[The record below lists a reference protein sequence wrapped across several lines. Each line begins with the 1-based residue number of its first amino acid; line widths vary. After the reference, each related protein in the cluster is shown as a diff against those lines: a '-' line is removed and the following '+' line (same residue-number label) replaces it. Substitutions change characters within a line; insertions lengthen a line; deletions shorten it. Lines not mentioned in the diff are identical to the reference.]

1 MIFVNVRLEM
11 MDFSLRSLLDM
22 VMMIKEFIRALLSQ
36 KAIIAS
42 KEDEK
47 KNREGVQSLSSSLL
61 PKRSILFYA
70 FTNNVFIAFFLTDD

>member
-1 MIFVNVRLEM
+1 M

-47 KNREGVQSLSSSLL
+47 KNREGVQNLSSSSFVV
-61 PKRSILFYA
+61 PSVYE
-70 FTNNVFIAFFLTDD
+70 

>member
-1 MIFVNVRLEM
+1 MMIFVNVRLEM
-11 MDFSLRSLLDM
+11 TDFSLCSLLDM

-47 KNREGVQSLSSSLL
+47 KNREGVQSLSSSSFVV
-61 PKRSILFYA
+61 PSVYE
-70 FTNNVFIAFFLTDD
+70 

>member
-1 MIFVNVRLEM
+1 

-22 VMMIKEFIRALLSQ
+22 VMMMIKEFIRALLSQ

-47 KNREGVQSLSSSLL
+47 KNREGVQSLSSCCSQKDRSSSSRLRIMSL
-61 PKRSILFYA
+61 SLFS
-70 FTNNVFIAFFLTDD
+70 

>member
-47 KNREGVQSLSSSLL
+47 KNREGVQNLSSSSFVV
-61 PKRSILFYA
+61 PSVYE
-70 FTNNVFIAFFLTDD
+70 

>member
-47 KNREGVQSLSSSLL
+47 KNRAGVQSLSSSSFVV
-61 PKRSILFYA
+61 PSVYE
-70 FTNNVFIAFFLTDD
+70 

>member
-11 MDFSLRSLLDM
+11 MDDFSLRSLLDM

-47 KNREGVQSLSSSLL
+47 KNREGVQSLSSSSFVV
-61 PKRSILFYA
+61 PSVYE
-70 FTNNVFIAFFLTDD
+70 

>member
-1 MIFVNVRLEM
+1 MIFVNIRLEM

-47 KNREGVQSLSSSLL
+47 KKREGVQSLSSSSFVV
-61 PKRSILFYA
+61 PSVYE
-70 FTNNVFIAFFLTDD
+70 

>member
-22 VMMIKEFIRALLSQ
+22 VMKIKEFIRALLSQ

-47 KNREGVQSLSSSLL
+47 KNREGVQSLSSSSFVV
-61 PKRSILFYA
+61 PSVYE
-70 FTNNVFIAFFLTDD
+70 

>member
-1 MIFVNVRLEM
+1 M

-47 KNREGVQSLSSSLL
+47 KKREGAQSLSSSSFVV
-61 PKRSILFYA
+61 PSVYE
-70 FTNNVFIAFFLTDD
+70 